1 MSPSPFQRRCALLV
15 LAATARVAVASYDDI
30 AGYTPVS
37 DVVEHSHLDLD
48 MEEIEENADL
58 QTDAG
63 FAAAYT
69 AYSVG
74 GNR

>member
-1 MSPSPFQRRCALLV
+1 MSPSSFQRQCALLV
-15 LAATARVAVASYDDI
+15 LAAATRVAVASYDGI

-37 DVVEHSHLDLD
+37 DVVEHSQLDLD
-48 MEEIEENADL
+48 MQEVEENADL

-69 AYSVG
+69 SYAVG